1 MNDVENIKDAIRKI
15 AAIDE
20 NWSIVCTVSNVDLVK
35 RICDCTPVNGDA
47 VLVNVRFN
55 ADNKKG
61 FTLIPKDGSIVIVTL
76 INNTTGYI
84 AMVSELSEVHLNG
97 TNYNGLVKV
106 DVLKTQLNTL
116 QTEINTLK
124 TAITALMAG
133 YAPIDSGVA
142 LAAFNAVTL
151 PQISLTTIENN
162 TIKQGN
168 GG

>member
-20 NWSIVCTVSNVDLVK
+20 NWSIVCTVSNVDLAK

-61 FTLIPKDGSIVIVTL
+61 FTLIPKVGSIVVVTL

-84 AMVSELSEVHLNG
+84 AMVSEVSEVHLNG

>member
-1 MNDVENIKDAIRKI
+1 MNEIEDIKNAIRTV

-20 NWSIVCTVSNVDLVK
+20 NWSVVCTVSEVDLAE
-35 RICDCTPVNGDA
+35 RTCSCTPVNGDA
-47 VLVNVRFN
+47 VLTGVRLN

-61 FTLIPKDGSIVIVTL
+61 FTLIPTSGSKVVVTM
-76 INNTTGYI
+76 INKSTGYV
-84 AMVSELSEVHLNG
+84 AMVSEVSEVHLNG

-142 LAAFNAVTL
+142 LTAFNAVTL
-151 PQISLTTIENN
+151 PQINLTTIENT